1 MARRDTAARR
11 YAEAGFQVARESDA
25 LDRWQEDLAA
35 LDETFA
41 VPELRALIE
50 HPAVAFA
57 DKERVLRRAVTGVG
71 AEPLNLVLLMIRR
84 GRPGA
89 IPAMRRHFEE
99 LLRRDRG
106 LAKAE
111 IRSALPLDKEDRA
124 ELEGTL
130 ARLAGQEVELTELV
144 DPSLI
149 GGISVR
155 IGDRL
160 YDASIRSRLERL
172 RARLTAV

>member
-11 YAEAGFQVARESDA
+11 YAEAAFQVARESDA
-25 LDRWQEDLAA
+25 LDRWQADLAV
-35 LDETFA
+35 LDETLA
-41 VPELRALIE
+41 MPELRAVIE

-57 DKERVLRRAVTGVG
+57 DKERILRRAAADVG

-99 LLRRDRG
+99 LVRRQRG
-106 LAKAE
+106 IARAE

-124 ELEGTL
+124 ALERTL

>member
-11 YAEAGFQVARESDA
+11 YAEAAFQVARESDA
-25 LDRWQEDLAA
+25 LDRWQADLAV
-35 LDETFA
+35 LDEALA

-50 HPAVAFA
+50 HPAVTFA
-57 DKERVLRRAVTGVG
+57 DKERILRRAVADVG

-89 IPAMRRHFEE
+89 IPATRRHFEE
-99 LLRRDRG
+99 LVRRQRG
-106 LAKAE
+106 IARAE
-111 IRSALPLDKEDRA
+111 IRSALPLDKQDRA
-124 ELEGTL
+124 ELERTL
-130 ARLAGQEVELTELV
+130 ARLAGREVELTELV

>member
-11 YAEAGFQVARESDA
+11 YAEAAFQVARESDA
-25 LDRWQEDLAA
+25 LDRWQADLAV
-35 LDETFA
+35 LDDTLA
-41 VPELRALIE
+41 VPELHTLIE

-57 DKERVLRRAVTGVG
+57 DKERILRRAVAGVG

-99 LLRRDRG
+99 LVRRQRG
-106 LAKAE
+106 IARAE
-111 IRSALPLDKEDRA
+111 IRSALPLDKQDRA
-124 ELEGTL
+124 ELERTL

-144 DPSLI
+144 DRSLI

>member
-1 MARRDTAARR
+1 
-11 YAEAGFQVARESDA
+11 
-25 LDRWQEDLAA
+25 
-35 LDETFA
+35 

-50 HPAVAFA
+50 HPAVSFA
-57 DKERVLRRAVTGVG
+57 DKERVLRRAVADVG

-89 IPAMRRHFEE
+89 FPAMRRHFEE
-99 LLRRDRG
+99 LVRRRRG
-106 LAKAE
+106 IARAE
-111 IRSALPLDKEDRA
+111 IRSALPLDKQDRA
-124 ELEGTL
+124 ELSRTL
-130 ARLAGQEVELTELV
+130 ARLAGREVELTALV

>member
-1 MARRDTAARR
+1 MARRDTASRR
-11 YAEAGFQVARESDA
+11 YAEAAFQVAQAANA
-25 LDRWQEDLAA
+25 LDRWQADLAA
-35 LDETFA
+35 LGGALDI
-41 VPELRALIE
+41 PELRAVME
-50 HPAVAFA
+50 HPAIPFA
-57 DKERVLRRAVTGVG
+57 AKEKVLRRAVTDVGV
-71 AEPLNLVLLMIRR
+71 EPLNLILLMIRR

-99 LLRRDRG
+99 LVRRERG
-106 LAKAE
+106 IAKAE
-111 IRSALPLDKEDRA
+111 IRSALPLDDQDRA
-124 ELEGTL
+124 ELERTL
-130 ARLAGQEVELTELV
+130 GRLAGREVELTELV

-160 YDASIRSRLERL
+160 YDASVRSRLQRL

>member
-11 YAEAGFQVARESDA
+11 YAEAAFQVARESDA
-25 LDRWQEDLAA
+25 LDRWQADLAV
-35 LDETFA
+35 LDETLA

-57 DKERVLRRAVTGVG
+57 DKERILHRAVADVG
-71 AEPLNLVLLMIRR
+71 AEPLNLILLMIRR

-99 LLRRDRG
+99 LVRRQRG
-106 LAKAE
+106 IARAE

-124 ELEGTL
+124 ELERTL
-130 ARLAGQEVELTELV
+130 ARLAGREVELTELV

-149 GGISVR
+149 GGIAVR

-160 YDASIRSRLERL
+160 YDASVRSRLERL
-172 RARLTAV
+172 RARMTAV

>member
-11 YAEAGFQVARESDA
+11 YAEAAFQVARESDA
-25 LDRWQEDLAA
+25 LDRWQADLAV
-35 LDETFA
+35 LDETLA

-57 DKERVLRRAVTGVG
+57 DKERVLRRAVADVG
-71 AEPLNLVLLMIRR
+71 DEPLNLILLMIRR

-89 IPAMRRHFEE
+89 IPAMRGHFEE
-99 LLRRDRG
+99 LVRRRRG
-106 LAKAE
+106 IARAE

-130 ARLAGQEVELTELV
+130 ARLVGREVELTELV